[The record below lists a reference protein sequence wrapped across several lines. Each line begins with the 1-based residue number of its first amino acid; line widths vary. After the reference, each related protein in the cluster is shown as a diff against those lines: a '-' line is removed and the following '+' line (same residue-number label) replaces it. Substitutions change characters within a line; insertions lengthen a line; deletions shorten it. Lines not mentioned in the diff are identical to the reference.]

1 MQRETVATAKARFDR
16 ICAMEDNASAQ
27 SHAAAIAYSLDIP
40 ALLTAIDKL
49 TAETAA
55 LKQKADVWTAQAAI
69 WRTGNVTIVNKLIQS
84 TSSYEDRIDELTR
97 DLNDAV
103 DAHIKITAAMRCGGR
118 TPEKALDTM
127 LRIRQKLGRDK

>member
-1 MQRETVATAKARFDR
+1 MTRPDIERIEAEQVLRRKFPKAQWGSE
-16 ICAMEDNASAQ
+16 IVG
-27 SHAAAIAYSLDIP
+27 DID
-40 ALLTAIDKL
+40 ALLTA
-49 TAETAA
+49 
-55 LKQKADVWTAQAAI
+55 
-69 WRTGNVTIVNKLIQS
+69 
-84 TSSYEDRIDELTR
+84 IDELTR

>member
-1 MQRETVATAKARFDR
+1 VTQPDIEQIQARAEAADSEPWFLSDLDTACEDHKPVIARLDASVITR
-16 ICAMEDNASAQ
+16 HEPSHPPTRSSPNAQ
-27 SHAAAIAYSLDIP
+27 FFLHARTDIP
-40 ALLTAIDKL
+40 ALLAAIDK
-49 TAETAA
+49 
-55 LKQKADVWTAQAAI
+55 
-69 WRTGNVTIVNKLIQS
+69 
-84 TSSYEDRIDELTR
+84 LTR

>member
-1 MQRETVATAKARFDR
+1 MTEQTPYERARGRLDR

-40 ALLTAIDKL
+40 ALL
-49 TAETAA
+49 AA
-55 LKQKADVWTAQAAI
+55 
-69 WRTGNVTIVNKLIQS
+69 
-84 TSSYEDRIDELTR
+84 IDELTR